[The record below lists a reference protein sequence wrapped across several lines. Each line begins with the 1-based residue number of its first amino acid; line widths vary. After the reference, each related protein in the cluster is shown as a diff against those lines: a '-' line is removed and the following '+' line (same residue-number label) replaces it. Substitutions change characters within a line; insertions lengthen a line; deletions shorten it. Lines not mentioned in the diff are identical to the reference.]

1 MCTQII
7 QCIQFE
13 EKGIE
18 HNGGDVLKLFVRGVS
33 TWATAMS
40 HFSDRNTRLLGVH
53 AFELDRV
60 NISAR

>member
-1 MCTQII
+1 M
-7 QCIQFE
+7 
-13 EKGIE
+13 
-18 HNGGDVLKLFVRGVS
+18 LKLFVRGVS

-53 AFELDRV
+53 ASGLDRV